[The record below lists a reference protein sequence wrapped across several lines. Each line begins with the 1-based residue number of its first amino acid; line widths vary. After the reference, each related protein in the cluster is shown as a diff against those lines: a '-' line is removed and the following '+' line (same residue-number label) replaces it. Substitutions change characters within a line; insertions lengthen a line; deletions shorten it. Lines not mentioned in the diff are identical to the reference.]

1 MLLCVRTQMSNKHLQ
16 KTHGFD
22 EKKYRKHID
31 LMEKKKD
38 LSSKKKLGKENFLDT
53 YHCHNINAK

>member
-1 MLLCVRTQMSNKHLQ
+1 MSNKHLQ

-31 LMEKKKD
+31 LMKKKKD
-38 LSSKKKLGKENFLDT
+38 LSSKKKLGKENFIDI